1 MHNML
6 TQDKVTEIFCII
18 DDFCKEFLKET
29 KKYKTLPSKDGK
41 NIVIALV
48 RCLIAKL

>member
-1 MHNML
+1 ML

-41 NIVIALV
+41 KNIVIALV
-48 RCLIAKL
+48 RCQIAKL